1 MAAAAGAGK
10 PGGGGGKAG
19 GGKVG
24 GAEAPEGRW
33 ACGADKQVE
42 ALAVAGLPRLGGLGV
57 GAPRVALARPRKTPP
72 PAAAAD
78 SSAENGA
85 GPRSGPSP
93 GAAGELVLCTA
104 GDVLCVPTRARND
117 RRGD

>member
-33 ACGADKQVE
+33 VCGADKQVE

-57 GAPRVALARPRKTPP
+57 GAPRVALARPWKP
-72 PAAAAD
+72 PAADAA
-78 SSAENGA
+78 AESGA
-85 GPRSGPSP
+85 GPRSGLAP
-93 GAAGELVLCTA
+93 AAGELVLCTA
-104 GDVLCVPTRARND
+104 GDVLCVPACARGG

>member
-1 MAAAAGAGK
+1 MAAAAAAGPKPGAGNA
-10 PGGGGGKAG
+10 KA

-104 GDVLCVPTRARND
+104 GDVLCVPTRTRND